1 MRARHWG
8 QRKPLW
14 SLQNEGWWKH
24 TGPHSESSCKGRN
37 LFVLRLVT
45 PFTQLVSTSSWARN
59 SFPASCQHRGYG
71 KKGPLGF
78 WVVSDRG
85 SSWFTRDDWDKTEP
99 GPRMERRAKQPV
111 PWEPGKARQGG
122 CLSTCSVQLGLP
134 WGAALVEPAQTSG
147 SDLLWGLRGPD
158 SLGSGPVWQGA
169 AAP

>member
-99 GPRMERRAKQPV
+99 GPRMGAWKSQAGRVSQHLQCAARPPLGRCLGRA
-111 PWEPGKARQGG
+111 
-122 CLSTCSVQLGLP
+122 
-134 WGAALVEPAQTSG
+134 
-147 SDLLWGLRGPD
+147 GPD
-158 SLGSGPVWQGA
+158 LWLRPPLGPEGT
-169 AAP
+169 